1 MKRIFTLLIFASL
14 TSCNSNASKSNTPD
28 ASPVSVSDAVYTI
41 QQDQSQLVWTGREL
55 STSSHFGTID
65 FQSGQF
71 EINDGL
77 ISRGEFIV
85 DMTTINNQDL
95 PEDARPRLE
104 GHLKSDDFFSVESHP
119 TATLSISG
127 SELVSDG
134 VWQVMGEL
142 TIKGY
147 THPVQFEMLNS
158 EDGWNANLVF
168 DRSKYDVRF
177 RSGTFFQNLGDKLIF
192 DEIELAINFKTS

>member
-1 MKRIFTLLIFASL
+1 MKKIFTLLIFASL
-14 TSCNSNASKSNTPD
+14 VSCNSNVSKSNTPD
-28 ASPVSVSDAVYTI
+28 AAPISASDAVYTI